1 MNEVLARI
9 IARVTDRLAKDRDVE
24 VLNSI
29 IGRAVYWLLV
39 PATGKDLLLKHINKI
54 EKSYE
59 LQ

>member
-29 IGRAVYWLLV
+29 DRPRPYTGYRLL
-39 PATGKDLLLKHINKI
+39 
-54 EKSYE
+54 EKTCCSSTSTR
-59 LQ
+59 